1 MDTGVVENNKES
13 YIGNLVLPIAIL
25 GLSAICFIQSLGF
38 PTNEDV
44 GPAAVP
50 FLWIGFTVV
59 FCTALIIQA
68 VLRRGKPDP
77 VSGKIGFVFLFV
89 GWLIVYLSAIELI
102 GYFLSTFIFLV
113 GSMYVLLGYHDADI
127 TTTETLPTSTYG
139 DASVNGLQYGLG
151 VKSDNMRLEVAYSD
165 FDSIELASTDSS
177 TQKIKADADALAF
190 RFSYGF

>member
-89 GWLIVYLSAIELI
+89 GWLIVYLGAIELI

-113 GSMYVLLGYHDADI
+113 GSMYVL
-127 TTTETLPTSTYG
+127 TYRKHVIIF
-139 DASVNGLQYGLG
+139 SV
-151 VKSDNMRLEVAYSD
+151 
-165 FDSIELASTDSS
+165 SIGWL
-177 TQKIKADADALAF
+177 I
-190 RFSYGF
+190 FSYIIFAKFLYIPLPIGPILKPILS